1 MTFEIKAD
9 VKSNI
14 NSFRSYVR
22 QMKEALARID
32 MELPLPSFSSRADA
46 EKVLVEIEEN
56 LDPKAK
62 FTLFIVAK

>member
-14 NSFRSYVR
+14 NSFRAYVR
-22 QMKEALARID
+22 QMREALAKMD
-32 MELPLPSFSSRADA
+32 MELPLPSFGTRADA
-46 EKVLVEIEEN
+46 EKVLVDIEEN